1 MDEVDLARLRRE
13 YEAAGLSESMLPAEP
28 LPLFRKWLH
37 DAHNA
42 ALAEVNAM
50 VVSTVG
56 DDGRPSS
63 RMVLCKVAD
72 ERGFTFFTNYSSRK
86 ASEIARRPQV
96 SLLFPW
102 HPLGRQVRVEGV
114 AERIDPA
121 ESAAYFTS
129 RPRGAQL
136 SALASRQSAEV
147 DDRGTLEAR
156 VRELSEQY
164 AGDVPPPDFWGG
176 IRVVPDSIEF
186 WQGRRDRLHDRL
198 VYRRESPASWSV
210 VRLQP

>member
-13 YEAAGLSESMLPAEP
+13 YEAVGLSESMLPAEP

-72 ERGFTFFTNYSSRK
+72 ERGFTFFTNYRSRK
-86 ASEIARRPQV
+86 ATEIASHPQV

-114 AERIDPA
+114 AERIEPA

-136 SALASRQSAEV
+136 SALASRQSADV
-147 DDRGTLEAR
+147 DARETLEAR
-156 VRELSEQY
+156 VAELSERY

-176 IRVVPDSIEF
+176 FRVVPDSIEF

-198 VYRRESPASWSV
+198 VYRRESPASWTV

>member
-13 YEAAGLSESMLPAEP
+13 YEANGLAESMLPAEP
-28 LPLFRKWLH
+28 LPLFRAWLH

-72 ERGFTFFTNYSSRK
+72 DRGFTFFTNYRSRK
-86 ASEIARRPQV
+86 AGEIASHPQV

-114 AERIDPA
+114 AERVDPA
-121 ESAAYFTS
+121 ESAAYFSS

-147 DDRGTLEAR
+147 ADRATLEAR
-156 VRELSEQY
+156 VHELSERY
-164 AGDVPPPDFWGG
+164 ADDVPPPDFWGG
-176 IRVVPDSIEF
+176 IRVVPDTIEF

-198 VYRRESPASWSV
+198 VYRREPAGSWSV